1 MNPKVEEFIRKAKEQ
16 RQIEEKKE
24 RDILLISLGLVDET
38 KTIEIVEYSATKDEE
53 HKFIDPQKKMFY
65 KKDVFPAPIDV
76 TDEEYNEILKYIPSK
91 DISKNTNPLNKTKTR
106 LKIVTTN
113 EIQGYK
119 VSQYLGLVNANI
131 VIGANFIADW
141 FASWTDVIGGYS
153 GSYQDRLDEIYESA
167 LIELEE
173 KANALNADAILGTI
187 FDFNEISGKGKS
199 MFMLTAYGSA
209 VKLKREDK

>member
-16 RQIEEKKE
+16 RVIEEKKE
-24 RDILLISLGLVDET
+24 RDALLISLGLVDDT
-38 KTIEIVEYSATKDEE
+38 KTIEIVEYSATRDEE

-65 KKDVFPAPIDV
+65 KKDIFPAPIDV
-76 TDEEYNEILKYIPSK
+76 TDEEYNEILKYIPNGN
-91 DISKNTNPLNKTKTR
+91 ISNNINPLNKPKTK

-119 VSQYLGLVNANI
+119 VSQYLGLVNANV

-153 GSYQDRLDEIYESA
+153 SSYQYRLDEIYESA
-167 LIELEE
+167 LGELEE
-173 KANALNADAILGTI
+173 KANILNADAILGTI

-199 MFMLTAYGSA
+199 MFMLTAYGTA
-209 VKLKREDK
+209 VNLKRDDK

>member
-16 RQIEEKKE
+16 RVIEEKKE
-24 RDILLISLGLVDET
+24 RDALLISLGLVDET
-38 KTIEIVEYSATKDEE
+38 KTIEIVEYSATRDEE

-65 KKDVFPAPIDV
+65 KKDIFPAPIDV
-76 TDEEYNEILKYIPSK
+76 SDEEYNEILKYMPNGN
-91 DISKNTNPLNKTKTR
+91 ISNNINPLNKPKTK

-119 VSQYLGLVNANI
+119 VSQYLGLVNANV

-153 GSYQDRLDEIYESA
+153 SSYQYRLDEIYESA
-167 LIELEE
+167 LGELEK
-173 KANALNADAILGTI
+173 KANTLNADAILCTI

-199 MFMLTAYGSA
+199 MFMLTAYGTA
-209 VKLKREDK
+209 VKLKRDDK

>member
-16 RQIEEKKE
+16 RVIEEKKE
-24 RDILLISLGLVDET
+24 RDALLISLGLVDDT
-38 KTIEIVEYSATKDEE
+38 KTIEIVEYSATRDEE

-65 KKDVFPAPIDV
+65 KKDIFPAPIDV
-76 TDEEYNEILKYIPSK
+76 TDEEYNEILKYIPNGN
-91 DISKNTNPLNKTKTR
+91 ISNNINPLNKPKTK

-119 VSQYLGLVNANI
+119 VSQYLGLVNANV

-153 GSYQDRLDEIYESA
+153 SSYQYRLDEIYESA
-167 LIELEE
+167 LGELEE
-173 KANALNADAILGTI
+173 KANILNADAILGTI

-199 MFMLTAYGSA
+199 MFMLTAYGTA
-209 VKLKREDK
+209 VKLKRDDK